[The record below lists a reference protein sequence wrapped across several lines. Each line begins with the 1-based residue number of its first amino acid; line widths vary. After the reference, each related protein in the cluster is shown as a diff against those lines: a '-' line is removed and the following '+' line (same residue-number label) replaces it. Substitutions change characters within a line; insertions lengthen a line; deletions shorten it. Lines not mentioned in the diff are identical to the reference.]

1 MSRVVRLTERAPR
14 VVRLRRADADFLLA
28 HHRGRFEVVPTPDRG
43 VYRLTARG
51 VVGVLPCPH
60 VRLAIRPKLPPGDLL
75 RLLDPS
81 APDDDSTPAPTDAL
95 FDILARRFASQLRA
109 LTTTGLHRGYV
120 ERREVGPTL
129 VGRLDLAAQAATF
142 RRDVLHSRHDEF
154 TADVP
159 ANRRLLAVVERTL
172 THPELH
178 TTVRAELAALRPH
191 FADVTP
197 DLRDPADEPPGYAA
211 VLALARLLADGLAPG
226 EAAGDAVGPA
236 FLIDLERA
244 FERSIAAG
252 LTAAFADRPSWRVRP
267 QVWLDAAIA
276 GSPLH
281 LRPDVLIERDDQ
293 PVAVVDAKWKRLPP
307 AGVVTDDAYQVLAY
321 AAAMGLKR
329 AALAYPGRRVKR
341 RRTEVADGRTLDVWA
356 VRPGGPLDRLAAALQ

>member
-1 MSRVVRLTERAPR
+1 MPRVVRLTERAPR
-14 VVRLRRADADFLLA
+14 VARLRRADADFLLA
-28 HHRGRFEVVPTPDRG
+28 YHRGRVEVVPTPDRG

-51 VVGVLPCPH
+51 VAGVLPCPH

-81 APDDDSTPAPTDAL
+81 AGDDASTPAPSDTLLDV
-95 FDILARRFASQLRA
+95 LARHFASRLRERTA
-109 LTTTGLHRGYV
+109 AGLHRGYV

-129 VGRLDLAAQAATF
+129 IGRLDLAAQAASF
-142 RRDVLHSRHDEF
+142 RRDVLHSRHEDF

-159 ANRRLLAVVERTL
+159 ANRRLLAVVERSL
-172 THPELH
+172 THPDLG
-178 TTVRAELAALRPH
+178 TAVRAELAALRPH
-191 FADVTP
+191 FADVVA
-197 DLRDPADEPPGYAA
+197 DLRDTADEPPGYAA
-211 VLALARLLADGLAPG
+211 VLALARLLADALAPG
-226 EAAGDAVGPA
+226 EMAGDAAGPA

-244 FERSIAAG
+244 FERSIAVG
-252 LTAAFADRPSWRVRP
+252 LAAAFAGRPGWRVRP
-267 QVWLDAAIA
+267 QVWLDAAVA

-281 LRPDVLIERDDQ
+281 LRPDVLIERDGQ

-307 AGVVTDDAYQVLAY
+307 AGVVADDAYQVLAY
-321 AAAMGLKR
+321 AAALGLKR

-356 VRPGGPLDRLAAALQ
+356 VRPGAPLDRLAAALQ